1 MGITDIA
8 GRMKRAAGDVMG
20 HDGRKNEH
28 ARLYEEARRL
38 GIRGRSRMSEEELA
52 REVNARK

>member
-8 GRMKRAAGDVMG
+8 GRVKRAAGDLVG
-20 HDGRKNEH
+20 RDGRKEERL
-28 ARLYEEARRL
+28 RLYEQARRL

-52 REVNARK
+52 REINARK

>member
-1 MGITDIA
+1 MGITNIA
-8 GRMKRAAGDVMG
+8 GRMRRAASDLMG

-28 ARLYEEARRL
+28 ARLYEDARRL

-52 REVNARK
+52 REINARK